1 MNPGLI
7 SLLESLE
14 SMVYTAGC
22 VIAFIGYF
30 ATSLRQ
36 LHQLYLRSNP
46 YAGLL
51 RLARALGALYIAY
64 VLAFHADESVD
75 LTYGVLYL
83 ILGWSFIAI
92 YGDGVG
98 GLILG
103 RPIRLISE
111 RRNPAVAYVYSA
123 LILATAMLFGSSLWG
138 DADAVGDDIGGW
150 WIPVGF
156 FLSGWVSLMLA
167 LGLFIAE
174 EGGRTWR
181 TRVRLDHDRRLGLS
195 TATFLLSAAW
205 VLSEAVA
212 GDFYGWQQGLTSV
225 FAVTAMLLTHA
236 IIRRISRG
244 VRGML
249 LLELALY
256 ALAVWLTPRIAAY
269 INGLA

>member
-14 SMVYTAGC
+14 SMVYGLGFVAAVG
-22 VIAFIGYF
+22 GY
-30 ATSLRQ
+30 AVTNLLQLR
-36 LHQLYLRSNP
+36 QLYLRGNP
-46 YAGLL
+46 YPGLL
-51 RLARALGALYIAY
+51 RLARALGTLYIAY

-75 LTYGVLYL
+75 LEYGVYYL
-83 ILGWSFIAI
+83 VLGWGFIAV
-92 YGDGVG
+92 YGHGVG
-98 GLILG
+98 ALLLG
-103 RPIRLISE
+103 RPLRLISE

-123 LILATAMLFGSSLWG
+123 LLLATAMLFGSSLWG

-156 FLSGWVSLMLA
+156 FLSGWVSLLLA

-181 TRVRLDHDRRLGLS
+181 TRIRLDHDRRLGLS
-195 TATFLLSAAW
+195 TANFLLSAAW

-225 FAVTAMLLTHA
+225 LAVTAMLLTHA

-269 INGLA
+269 INGPA